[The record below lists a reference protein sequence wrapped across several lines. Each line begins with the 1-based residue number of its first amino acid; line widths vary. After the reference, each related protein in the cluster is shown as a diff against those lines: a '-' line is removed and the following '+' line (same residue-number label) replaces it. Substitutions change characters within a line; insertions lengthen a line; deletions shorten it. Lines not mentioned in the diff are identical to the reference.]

1 LHNPKK
7 CTLEIKKDHKTSGRE
22 GRKCRCPIW
31 ISGVGLHLNRKTNKY
46 EIGNIKESTKLRD
59 WTRAEAC
66 LRHYEDKGIRPVETS
81 RTEIKELATQFLAN
95 AGSPTGKNLGPATL
109 IKYNQLLKP
118 LLSVRTTATGTS
130 IS

>member
-1 LHNPKK
+1 VVQEL
-7 CTLEIKKDHKTSGRE
+7 
-22 GRKCRCPIW
+22 
-31 ISGVGLHLNRKTNKY
+31 GLVK
-46 EIGNIKESTKLRD
+46 STKLPD
-59 WTRAEAC
+59 WTRAEAY

-95 AGSPTGKNLGPATL
+95 AGSPTGKNLGPGTL

-118 LLSVRTTATGTS
+118 LLSVRTMATGTS